1 MSNGPYKPAATAS
14 HEPRDSAGE
23 RMPVER
29 IPAESLTAYE
39 RWEMP
44 AISEAGQMAKRRE
57 PPAPIKP
64 PTAADLEAIREAA
77 YQDGLAQGL
86 EEGRKKGYESGFK
99 SGYEKGKTQGRTDGM
114 ASGRT
119 EIMAEL
125 RSQIDSGVSRLDQV
139 VQVLASPVDA
149 LSDELEAAS
158 LSLVLAISRSVV
170 ARELTLDA
178 SHVADIVRYALTQL
192 PESDKPLRIF
202 VNPDDLAFLQEHA
215 RPQPEWLAQCVADPA
230 LAPGGCRLDNRTT
243 LVDFSTDKRFAQV
256 ISDMLNRNPA
266 AESADEDDA
275 ESDAA
280 DPDDADSDGLRSV
293 EARDGETDD

>member
-1 MSNGPYKPAATAS
+1 MSNRPHKPAATAS
-14 HEPRDSAGE
+14 HESRDSAGE

-77 YQDGLAQGL
+77 YQDGLAEGL
-86 EEGRKKGYESGFK
+86 DEGRKKGYESGFK
-99 SGYEKGKTQGRTDGM
+99 SGYEKGKQQGRTDGM

-119 EIMAEL
+119 EIMTEL
-125 RSQIDSGVSRLDQV
+125 RNQIDSGIGRLDQI
-139 VQVLASPVDA
+139 VQVLAGPVEA

-158 LSLVLAISRSVV
+158 LSLVIGISRSVV
-170 ARELTLDA
+170 ARELALDS
-178 SHVADIVRYALTQL
+178 SHIADIVRYALTQL
-192 PESDKPLRIF
+192 PESDKPLKIF

-215 RPQPEWLAQCVADPA
+215 RPQPEWLSQCVADPA

-256 ISDMLNRNPA
+256 VSDMLNRNPA
-266 AESADEDDA
+266 ADSADSEDDA
-275 ESDAA
+275 DEASDNSQSQ
-280 DPDDADSDGLRSV
+280 PVPPPS
-293 EARDGETDD
+293 GEGDE